1 MAQPLKP
8 YSTKPSE
15 RNVSPTT
22 NQWMDWATSAL
33 NQIIGQNNVPQNQG
47 FQALSQ
53 HVVNPQTNQI
63 TSAGSRMQS
72 IATALMVV
80 PGATSITFY
89 WDGTNG
95 SELLRI
101 YRDDNTVEG
110 PFSGKFLITGLAPGT
125 KYYFYPY
132 FDEPAQQVNWAF
144 VSGVSVG
151 TPGVAFLLQN
161 IPAAQQQF
169 LRTRVPL
176 ALNLAT
182 VGVTTGAAPMTGG
195 TGGGGGSGGGG
206 RYQS

>member
-1 MAQPLKP
+1 
-8 YSTKPSE
+8 
-15 RNVSPTT
+15 
-22 NQWMDWATSAL
+22 
-33 NQIIGQNNVPQNQG
+33 
-47 FQALSQ
+47 
-53 HVVNPQTNQI
+53 
-63 TSAGSRMQS
+63 MQS
-72 IATALMVV
+72 IATSIRVV
-80 PGATSITFY
+80 PGTTQVQFF

-110 PFSGKFLITGLAPGT
+110 PFSGSFLVTGLTAAT
-125 KYYFYPY
+125 LYYFYPY
-132 FDEPAQQVNWAF
+132 FDEIAQNVNWAF
-144 VSGVSVG
+144 VSGVSIG
-151 TPGVAFLLQN
+151 HPGVAFTAQS

-182 VGVTTGAAPMTGG
+182 VGVTTGGAAHNGG